1 MQHMDHLTA
10 ASIRQLMRRHR
21 KTIRGVART
30 WGLTQKRVRE
40 VRAHGVR
47 GTDYVMDWMQI
58 LTGDPH
64 AGWEA
69 IAAAYARTWQRKLNL
84 EQTPQ

>member
-1 MQHMDHLTA
+1 MQPMDHISA

-21 KTIRGVART
+21 KTIRGIAKD
-30 WGLTQKRVRE
+30 WGLTQQRVRE

-47 GTDYVMDWMQI
+47 GSHYVMDWMQF

-69 IAAAYARTWQRKLNL
+69 IAAAYA
-84 EQTPQ
+84 